1 VENALNIALA
11 LLLVRPLGVRGLA
24 LSLSIAYTVAALLAF
39 AVFRQWFGRL
49 AERETWAPLVRVILA
64 SVPMGIV
71 VLLVSNLSASTTTV
85 GLLARVVGSVVAG
98 GLTFGAV
105 VIWLG
110 RRHDTHRR
118 PPSRPLGPNRPD
130 GPPRPDGPSGPPG
143 SVRPL
148 GPEGTTRRVA
158 SSREAGALPPP
169 APESS
174 DALPRLA

>member
-1 VENALNIALA
+1 VENGLNIVLA
-11 LLLVRPLGVRGLA
+11 LLLVHPLGVRGLA

-39 AVFRQWFGRL
+39 AVFHSWFGRL
-49 AERETWAPLVRVILA
+49 AERETWAPLVRVIVA

-71 VLLVSNLSASTTTV
+71 VLVVSNLSASTTVV

-118 PPSRPLGPNRPD
+118 PPSRPVGPTGPV
-130 GPPRPDGPSGPPG
+130 GPPRPTAPLGPVPPVGPPG
-143 SVRPL
+143 A
-148 GPEGTTRRVA
+148 TRRVA
-158 SSREAGALPPP
+158 SSRQAEGFEPP
-169 APESS
+169 APASS